1 MLSIILFN
9 IEHGYFKI
17 VSLILGETNMQKLK
31 IVKFFTLDGMSGG
44 KCYTCKK
51 PVSYGVMYCEACR
64 PK

>member
-1 MLSIILFN
+1 
-9 IEHGYFKI
+9 
-17 VSLILGETNMQKLK
+17 MQKTK
-31 IVKFFTLDGMSGG
+31 VVKFFTIDGMSGG